1 MIRRPPRSTRTD
13 TLFPYTTLFRSRDDA
28 RSSAKAVAR
37 ALLNFL
43 SYLHGLGRGD
53 WCKANMHLVAHSI
66 GAYTLRNAVQAM
78 ASELGGRVMP
88 RVFKNIFLMAP
99 DEDNDAFEHADSW
112 PGSRNWPNRSAC
124 ISPGTTSR

>member
-53 WCKANMHLVAHSI
+53 WCKANMHLVAHSM

-88 RVFKNIFLMAP
+88 RVLKKLFLMDPA
-99 DEDNDAFEHADSW
+99 EDNGAFEHADKPTRPRATAQ
-112 PGSRNWPNRSAC
+112 PGQ
-124 ISPGTTSR
+124 